1 MVFSI
6 QVCAYTLVALSLP
19 GLFLYLSIGC
29 YGIVAWAIPSIMAA
43 LVGDYVG
50 PRKTARVFGFI
61 TFIFARGQIA
71 GPAVA
76 GFLAEK
82 YGTFSSSF
90 FMAALF
96 AGLAVILSSILKKPA
111 QLS

>member
-6 QVCAYTLVALSLP
+6 QMFSYMLVALSLP

-50 PRKTARVFGFI
+50 PQKTARVFGFI
-61 TFIFARGQIA
+61 TFIFALGQIA

-82 YGTFSSSF
+82 YGSFSSSF
-90 FMAALF
+90 VMAALF
-96 AGLAVILSSILKKPA
+96 AGLAVLLTALLKKPA
-111 QLS
+111 VIH